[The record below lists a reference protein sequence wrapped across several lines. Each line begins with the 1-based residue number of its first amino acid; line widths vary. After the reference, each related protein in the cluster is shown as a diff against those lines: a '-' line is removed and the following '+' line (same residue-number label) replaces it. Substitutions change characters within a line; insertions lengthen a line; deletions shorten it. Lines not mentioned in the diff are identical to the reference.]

1 MPENSWYMKGKY
13 FLNPLMPGHLP
24 TENCYCA
31 NRIKSN
37 KSNTSGGKKQ

>member
-13 FLNPLMPGHLP
+13 FLNPFMPGHLP
-24 TENCYCA
+24 TENYCA

-37 KSNTSGGKKQ
+37 TSRGKKQ